1 MTIDID
7 ETKVRRNEFGL
18 WLGWTLATTAGMLF
32 GLLPFMLLVEDLDL
46 WLARILVPL
55 WAGFLVGVFQWLVL
69 KNYLTHSVD
78 WILHGGAGWAL
89 GYALGLVVIQIFAEN
104 RLGALIGY
112 ILFGIIIGL
121 IQWPVLRREI
131 PNVIPWV
138 LASVA
143 GWALGSYASQAV
155 LNAFVT
161 GDQISQALSSAVI
174 SAVTGLMAGA
184 ITGAVLVWIVRKPE
198 RELDSDLVQGGTDG
212 P

>member
-89 GYALGLVVIQIFAEN
+89 GYALGLVAIQIFAEN

-112 ILFGIIIGL
+112 ILFGVIISL

-131 PNVIPWV
+131 PNAIPWV

-174 SAVTGLMAGA
+174 SAVTGLVAGA

>member
-155 LNAFVT
+155 LNAFVS

-174 SAVTGLMAGA
+174 SAVTGLVAGA

>member
-89 GYALGLVVIQIFAEN
+89 GYALGLVAIQIFAEN

-112 ILFGIIIGL
+112 ILFGVIISL

-131 PNVIPWV
+131 PNAIPWV

-143 GWALGSYASQAV
+143 GWALGSYTSQAV

-174 SAVTGLMAGA
+174 SAVTGLVAGA